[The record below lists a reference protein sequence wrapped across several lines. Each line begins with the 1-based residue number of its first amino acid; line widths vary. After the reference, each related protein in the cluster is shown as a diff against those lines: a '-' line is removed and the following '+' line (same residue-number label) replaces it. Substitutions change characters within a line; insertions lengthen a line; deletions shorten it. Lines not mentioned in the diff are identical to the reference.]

1 MELICPPDI
10 QLSAYIRNMGHSIPT
25 PCGARG
31 NCGKC
36 KVKVAEGYLKI
47 SSMDT
52 IQLTD
57 KELEDGVRLAC
68 QAMPEQPVKIE
79 IPES

>member
-1 MELICPPDI
+1 
-10 QLSAYIRNMGHSIPT
+10 MGHSIPT

-36 KVKVAEGYLKI
+36 KVKVVEGYLKI
-47 SSMDT
+47 SSMDR

-57 KELEDGVRLAC
+57 KELEDA
-68 QAMPEQPVKIE
+68 VKIE